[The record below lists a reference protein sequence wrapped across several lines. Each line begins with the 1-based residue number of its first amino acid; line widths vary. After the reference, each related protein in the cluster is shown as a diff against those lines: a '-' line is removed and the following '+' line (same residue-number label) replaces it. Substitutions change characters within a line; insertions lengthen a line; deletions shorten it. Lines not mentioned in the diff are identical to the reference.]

1 MISNLIKMG
10 FPYAGNEFPYNKS
23 VDFEKKVHIFTIF
36 FTKKIFLYFAI
47 CIHKTTGF
55 FFFLY
60 AILTLRVTYE
70 IYK

>member
-1 MISNLIKMG
+1 MLEMNSHIIRVLIL
-10 FPYAGNEFPYNKS
+10 
-23 VDFEKKVHIFTIF
+23 KKRFTFLQF
-36 FTKKIFLYFAI
+36 FLQKKIFLYFAI